1 MIRRLPLALTLVA
14 ATALAA
20 CSGDP
25 EQPAEPMNEAENIV
39 VIDETPSENI
49 VEPEPLSTPTPTPTP
64 TPATDAV
71 QTEEQVMDDA
81 DAVGMTA
88 RVPREDVGNTV
99 GPVN

>member
-49 VEPEPLSTPTPTPTP
+49 VEPEPSPTPTPTP
-64 TPATDAV
+64 TPVEDTV